1 MLFRSHWNLYALGS
15 ALAPLIGEPEDVQA
29 AIETSYAPAFE
40 GHFMDLMRAKLGLA
54 RALPGDEDFIGD
66 TFGMLQQQH
75 PDYTQFFRRLG
86 TLPAKVDETT
96 RTTTD
101 APLRDLAIDRDG
113 LDAWLALW
121 RARLAAE
128 GRPDAERQAAMMGV
142 NPKYVLRNWIAESA
156 IRAAQGGNF
165 SEVDTVLA
173 CLARPFDEQPHNE
186 RYAAPPP
193 DWATGLAVSC
203 SS

>member
-1 MLFRSHWNLYALGS
+1 
-15 ALAPLIGEPEDVQA
+15 
-29 AIETSYAPAFE
+29 
-40 GHFMDLMRAKLGLA
+40 MRAKLGLA

-165 SEVDTVLA
+165 SEVDKVLA
-173 CLARPFDEQPHNE
+173 CLASPFDDQPHNE

-193 DWATGLAVSC
+193 DWAAGLAVSC